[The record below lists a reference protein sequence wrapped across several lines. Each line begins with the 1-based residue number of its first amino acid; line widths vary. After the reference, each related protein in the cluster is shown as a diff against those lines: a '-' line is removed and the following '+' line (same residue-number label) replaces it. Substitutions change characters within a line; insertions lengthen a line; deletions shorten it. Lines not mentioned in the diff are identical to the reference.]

1 MIYFFVHVN
10 TSYYFFNRQE
20 LLQKKATK
28 YHIKNQNILKE
39 NAKNKYRN
47 LSEKEKK
54 EKRKYGRNRYR
65 NMTEAEKNKLKNIEE
80 TSRCQKNKQI
90 IFLYSIKINGKTLNF
105 GDFQANKKEFIASE
119 QPMVSDLVHINK
131 IVVSD
136 KFKHSNKGFK
146 YLIGYKDDDI
156 IKSYAFFC
164 LKYIKSFDSGGKN
177 MSFVV
182 EDDSVLVKFYQDV
195 LSVFSS

>member
-1 MIYFFVHVN
+1 
-10 TSYYFFNRQE
+10 
-20 LLQKKATK
+20 
-28 YHIKNQNILKE
+28 
-39 NAKNKYRN
+39 
-47 LSEKEKK
+47 
-54 EKRKYGRNRYR
+54 
-65 NMTEAEKNKLKNIEE
+65 
-80 TSRCQKNKQI
+80 
-90 IFLYSIKINGKTLNF
+90 
-105 GDFQANKKEFIASE
+105 
-119 QPMVSDLVHINK
+119 MVSDLVHINK